1 MARPRIFGAMPF
13 DTTDFP
19 ALPGRRAE
27 SLRARRIVAA
37 WLFSVCAM
45 VWGMVVLGG
54 VTRLTGSG
62 LSIMEWA
69 PVTGVLPPLD
79 QEDWRKLFA
88 LYRTIPQYHLLHEG
102 MGLDGFQ
109 RLFWL
114 EWTHRLWGRLIGI
127 VVFVPLLWLAL
138 TRRIDRRL
146 VPRLALIF
154 ALGGLQG
161 AVGWF
166 MVASGF
172 LPDSTAVAPARLVIH
187 LGLALALYVA
197 ILWTGLSVR
206 WPVPSRPFAGVRL
219 LRGLSLAAASGLG
232 LAILAGG
239 FVAGTHAGLEYNTF
253 PLMEGRLLPANYARL
268 DPLWRNFTQNIP
280 AVQFDHRLLATLVAV
295 LACLVVLAAFIRPA
309 PRAVRGGA
317 LALVLAVL
325 VQYALGVA
333 TLLWVVPV
341 PLAAAH
347 QANAVLA
354 LTATVI
360 LLHRLRPARSR

>member
-1 MARPRIFGAMPF
+1 MPF

-19 ALPGRRAE
+19 ALPGRRAA
-27 SLRARRIVAA
+27 SRSARRLVAT

-45 VWGMVVLGG
+45 VWGLVVLGG

-69 PVTGVLPPLD
+69 PVSGILPPLNG
-79 QEDWRKLFA
+79 EDWRKLFD

-114 EWTHRLWGRLIGI
+114 EWTHRLWGRLIGV
-127 VVFVPLLWLAL
+127 VVFVPLVWLAA
-138 TRRIDRRL
+138 TRRIDGRL
-146 VPRLALIF
+146 VPRLLLIF
-154 ALGGLQG
+154 VLGGLQG

-172 LPDSTAVAPARLVIH
+172 FPDSTSVAPARLVVH

-197 ILWTGLSVR
+197 ILWTGLSVLR
-206 WPVPSRPFAGVRL
+206 PVPPRPFAGSRL
-219 LRGLSLAAASGLG
+219 LRGLAAAAAAALG

-253 PLMEGRLLPANYARL
+253 PLMEGRLVPANYARL
-268 DPLWRNFTQNIP
+268 EPLWRNLTQNIA
-280 AVQFDHRLLATLVAV
+280 AVQFDHRLLATAAAILASAVVAV
-295 LACLVVLAAFIRPA
+295 ALARPV
-309 PRAVRGGA
+309 PRPVRTGA
-317 LALVLAVL
+317 LALGLAVL
-325 VQYALGVA
+325 AQYALGVA

-354 LTATVI
+354 LTAAVAV
-360 LLHRLRPARSR
+360 LHRLRPARNR

>member
-1 MARPRIFGAMPF
+1 MPF

-19 ALPGRRAE
+19 ALPGRRAA
-27 SLRARRIVAA
+27 SLPARRLVAA
-37 WLFSVCAM
+37 WLFAVCAM

-54 VTRLTGSG
+54 MTRLTGSG

-69 PVTGVLPPLD
+69 PLSGILPPLGRD
-79 QEDWRKLFA
+79 GWEKLFA

-114 EWTHRLWGRLIGI
+114 EWMHRLWGRLIGF
-127 VVFVPLLWLAL
+127 VVFVPLVWLAL

-146 VPRLALIF
+146 IPRLLTIF
-154 ALGGLQG
+154 VLGGVQG

-172 LPDSTAVAPARLVIH
+172 LPDTTSVAPSRLVIH
-187 LGLALALYVA
+187 LALALALYVA
-197 ILWTGLSVR
+197 ILWTGLGVLR
-206 WPVPSRPFAGVRL
+206 PVPSRPFAGSQL
-219 LRGLSLAAASGLG
+219 LRGLALAATGALG

-253 PLMEGRLLPANYARL
+253 PLMEGRLVPANYARV
-268 DPLWRNFTQNIP
+268 DPIWRNLTQNIA
-280 AVQFDHRLLATLVAV
+280 AVQFDHRLLATLAAV
-295 LACLVVLAAFIRPA
+295 LSCTVVAAALARPV
-309 PRAVRGGA
+309 PRPVCTGA
-317 LALVLAVL
+317 LALGLAVL
-325 VQYALGVA
+325 AQYALGVA
-333 TLLWVVPV
+333 TLLWVVPL

-354 LTATVI
+354 LTAAVVV
-360 LLHRLRPARSR
+360 LHRLRPARSR

>member
-1 MARPRIFGAMPF
+1 MPF
-13 DTTDFP
+13 DIADFP
-19 ALPGRRAE
+19 GVPGRRAE
-27 SLRARRIVAA
+27 SLPARRLVAL
-37 WLFSVCAM
+37 WLFLVCAM

-69 PVTGVLPPLD
+69 PLAGVLPPLN

-88 LYRTIPQYHLLHEG
+88 LYQAIPQYHLLHEG
-102 MGLDGFQ
+102 MGLEGFQ

-114 EWTHRLWGRLIGI
+114 EWAHRLWGRLIGL
-127 VVFVPLLWLAL
+127 VVFVPLVWLAL
-138 TRRIDRRL
+138 TGRIDRRL

-154 ALGGLQG
+154 VLGGLQG

-172 LPDSTAVAPARLVIH
+172 FPDSTAVAPARLVIH

-197 ILWTGLSVR
+197 ILWTGLGVLR
-206 WPVPSRPFAGVRL
+206 PAPSRPFEGARL
-219 LRGLSLAAASGLG
+219 LRGLALAAAGALG

-253 PLMEGRLLPANYARL
+253 PLMEGRLVPANYARL
-268 DPLWRNFTQNIP
+268 DPLWRNLTQNIA
-280 AVQFDHRLLATLVAV
+280 AVQFDHRLLATLAAA
-295 LACLVVLAAFIRPA
+295 LACLVLLGAFLRPT
-309 PRAVRGGA
+309 PRPVRAGA
-317 LALVLAVL
+317 RALGLAVL
-325 VQYALGVA
+325 AQYALGVA

-347 QANAVLA
+347 QADAVLA
-354 LTATVI
+354 LPAAVVV
-360 LLHRLRPARSR
+360 LHRLRPVRRR

>member
-1 MARPRIFGAMPF
+1 MPF

-27 SLRARRIVAA
+27 SLHARRLVAA

-45 VWGMVVLGG
+45 VGGMVVLGG

-69 PVTGVLPPLD
+69 PVSGVLPPLG

-114 EWTHRLWGRLIGI
+114 EWAHRLWGRLIGL
-127 VVFVPLLWLAL
+127 VVFVPLVWLAL
-138 TRRIDRRL
+138 TGRIDRRL

-154 ALGGLQG
+154 VLGGLQG

-172 LPDSTAVAPARLVIH
+172 LPDSTAVAPARLVVH

-197 ILWTGLSVR
+197 ILWTGLGVLR
-206 WPVPSRPFAGVRL
+206 PVPSRPFDGAGL
-219 LRGLSLAAASGLG
+219 LRGLALAAAGALG

-239 FVAGTHAGLEYNTF
+239 FVAGTHAGLAYNTF
-253 PLMEGRLLPANYARL
+253 PLMEGRLVPANYAQL
-268 DPLWRNFTQNIP
+268 DPLWWNLTQNIA
-280 AVQFDHRLLATLVAV
+280 AVQFNHRLLATLATA
-295 LACLVVLAAFIRPA
+295 LACLVVLGVFLRPA
-309 PRAVRGGA
+309 PRPLRAAA
-317 LALVLAVL
+317 LALGVAVLA
-325 VQYALGVA
+325 QYALGVA

-341 PLAAAH
+341 PLAASH

-354 LTATVI
+354 LTAAVVV
-360 LLHRLRPARSR
+360 LHRLRPARRR

>member
-1 MARPRIFGAMPF
+1 MPF
-13 DTTDFP
+13 DTADFP
-19 ALPGRRAE
+19 AVPERRAE
-27 SLRARRIVAA
+27 SLQARRLVAV
-37 WLFSVCAM
+37 WLFSVCVM

-69 PVTGVLPPLD
+69 PVSGILPPFGR
-79 QEDWRKLFA
+79 ESWEKLFA
-88 LYRTIPQYHLLHEG
+88 LYRAIPQYHLLHEG

-114 EWTHRLWGRLIGI
+114 EWTHRLWGRLIGL
-127 VVFVPLLWLAL
+127 VVFVPLVWLAL

-154 ALGGLQG
+154 VLGGLQG

-197 ILWTGLSVR
+197 LLWTGLSVLR
-206 WPVPSRPFAGVRL
+206 PVPARPFAGLRL
-219 LRGLSLAAASGLG
+219 VRGLSLAAAGTLG

-253 PLMEGRLLPANYARL
+253 PLMEGRLVPANYALL
-268 DPLWRNFTQNIP
+268 DPFWRNFTQNIP
-280 AVQFDHRLLATLVAV
+280 AVQFDHRLLATLTAI
-295 LACLVVLAAFIRPA
+295 LASGVVFAAFVRPA
-309 PRAVRGGA
+309 PGAVRAVA
-317 LALVLAVL
+317 LALDAAVL
-325 VQYALGVA
+325 VQYGLGVA

-341 PLAAAH
+341 ALAAAH

-354 LTATVI
+354 LTAAVI
-360 LLHRLRPARSR
+360 LLHLLRPAGSR